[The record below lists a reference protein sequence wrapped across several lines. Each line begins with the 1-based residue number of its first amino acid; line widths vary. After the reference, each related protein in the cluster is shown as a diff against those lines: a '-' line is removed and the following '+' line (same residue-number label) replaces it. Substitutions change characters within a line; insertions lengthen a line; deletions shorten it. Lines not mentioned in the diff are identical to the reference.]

1 MTTSKMLQVI
11 GHRGFKA
18 KYPENTLLCYEK
30 AYEAGSEVI
39 ETDLQL
45 TKDGKIVMNHDI
57 NTERVWDQNVVIGE
71 TNLDELLLLK
81 SKINPEIRITT
92 FKDALLW
99 LKEHPTVKFML
110 DIKPTN
116 DKVLLIKAIL
126 EMREVVD
133 DLDFWRQRL
142 MFGLWQLDWYKC
154 GVTTATL
161 KGFKIVAIL
170 PFTAMA
176 TKFVEYSKSL
186 SDDNYKLHG
195 VSLHFINSWKP
206 DFKKTVL
213 PYFQENNLA
222 VYLWTVN
229 SEIDIKYISSMTITG
244 IIVDDPVASV
254 SIRDDYIRKAVPF
267 VPPIFNSS
275 EGFRLYLRLRV
286 FEVAERIL
294 SSRWA
299 TVPVFHDITLLKVTV
314 LLLRRIHFI

>member
-1 MTTSKMLQVI
+1 MLQVI

-18 KYPENTLLCYEK
+18 KYPENTILCYEK

-57 NTERVWDQNVVIGE
+57 DTERVWDKKLIIGDS
-71 TNLDELLLLK
+71 NLNDLLSLK
-81 SKINPEIRITT
+81 SKLDPEIRITT

-99 LKEHPTVKFML
+99 LKAHPTMKFML
-110 DIKPTN
+110 DVKPTN
-116 DKVLLIKAIL
+116 NKVLLIKAVV
-126 EMREVVD
+126 EMKEVVD

-154 GVTTATL
+154 GVTTGTL

-170 PFTAMA
+170 PFTSMA
-176 TKFVEYSKSL
+176 TQFVEYSNSL
-186 SDDNYKLHG
+186 KDDNFKLYG
-195 VSLHFINSWKP
+195 VSLNFINSWKA
-206 DFKKTVL
+206 DFKTTIL
-213 PYFQENNLA
+213 PYFQQNKLA

-244 IIVDDPVASV
+244 IIVDDPVTSV

-267 VPPIFNSS
+267 VLPIFRSTT
-275 EGFRLYLRLRV
+275 GFKLFLRLQV
-286 FEVAERIL
+286 FEIAEKVL
-294 SSRWA
+294 SSKWA
-299 TVPVFHDITLLKVTV
+299 TVPLFRDITLLRLTV
-314 LLLRRIHFI
+314 LVLRRVHFI